1 MEAKVLYTQT
11 FENTA
16 IQSINYLS
24 NWSARNDVIDRLIAV
39 QQRFEHNVLNNPS
52 TYPPCYELTTI
63 GVYDIR
69 QFSFDG
75 FKLLYRIGDKNTI
88 YALVILS
95 DKQNLQ
101 NALIDHCIMFK

>member
-52 TYPPCYELTTI
+52 IYPP
-63 GVYDIR
+63 
-69 QFSFDG
+69 
-75 FKLLYRIGDKNTI
+75 LL
-88 YALVILS
+88 
-95 DKQNLQ
+95 
-101 NALIDHCIMFK
+101 